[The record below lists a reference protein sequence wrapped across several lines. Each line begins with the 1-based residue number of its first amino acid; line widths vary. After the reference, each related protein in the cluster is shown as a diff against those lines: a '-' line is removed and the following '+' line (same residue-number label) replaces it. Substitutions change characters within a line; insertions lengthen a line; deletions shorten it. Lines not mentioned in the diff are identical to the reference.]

1 MNKQIEIQENQTLW
15 DISLQEY
22 GSIDSVFIILDANPS
37 LNMNSEVAPGQK
49 IIIPIIDI
57 ISNKVV
63 DFYNSLNY
71 RPASGSFIFTPTII
85 APPTPPSNSGVDA
98 TVHNSDNSLNTT
110 VPNGGTLALIDS
122 IITINGALLS
132 NLPAT
137 NSLDVEV
144 VNDNDE
150 PIGEIIGGKL
160 VVSDDWKR
168 NSEWL
173 PIVDPFTEDKFVGL
187 LAVYPN
193 GRNELTMRYSAT
205 GGYSVDWGDG
215 TITTHGSN
223 TNSTHSYDYSSI
235 NNSTLTSE
243 GYKQVIV
250 TVTPTITTNSFTG
263 LLGYSYVN
271 NVPVNWLDLVVQS
284 PLVTRFYGY
293 SQVIHPLL
301 ERFRVVGIN
310 PSADYQYLFF
320 RAPKISVVEID
331 YSLATNLFVI
341 FGYSGIRKIGDLNI
355 LCEKIP
361 NFYYSTSLKEVGSY
375 TYIGTTF
382 NSNDNSSIEVIG
394 DVNCPNATISKQ
406 SFKTSRNLRKVG
418 FMNFPNVTDA
428 SEMFRQNYSL
438 KSFNGNFDS
447 VQNIRYMFED
457 CPSLRSVVFSNLSN
471 VNSISALFSK
481 CYSLA
486 ELRVPNIATTFDLTN
501 CNLDSAALVQ
511 VFNDLGT
518 TTATLTITGNI
529 GVASLTATDLLIAT
543 NKGWT
548 IVQ

>member
-1 MNKQIEIQENQTLW
+1 MKTITVIENQNLW

-22 GSIDSVFIILDANPS
+22 GDIEAVFYIVEANPLLKIDSEIAS
-37 LNMNSEVAPGQK
+37 GQK
-49 IIIPIIDI
+49 INIPDI
-57 ISNKVV
+57 TPLNKDVV
-63 DFYNSLNY
+63 NYYNSINY
-71 RPASGSFIFTPTII
+71 KPTSGSFIFTPTII
-85 APPTPPSNSGVDA
+85 PPPTPPPNPGADA
-98 TVHNSDNSLNTT
+98 IVHNSDNSLNTT
-110 VPNGGTLALIDS
+110 VPSGGTLNLTDS
-122 IITINGALLS
+122 VITINGILLS

-137 NSLDVEV
+137 NNLDVEV
-144 VNDNDE
+144 VNDNDD
-150 PIGEIIGGKL
+150 PIGEMIGGKL
-160 VVSDDWKR
+160 VVSDEWKR

-173 PIVDPFTEDKFVGL
+173 PIVDPSTEDKFVGL

-193 GRNELTMRYSAT
+193 GRNDLTMRYSAI
-205 GGYSVDWGDG
+205 GGYTVDWGDG

-223 TNSTHSYDYSSI
+223 TNSTHSYDYSTI

-250 TVTPTITTNSFTG
+250 TVTPTITSNSFTG

-271 NVPVNWLDLVVQS
+271 NVPINWLDLVVQS
-284 PLVTRFYGY
+284 PFITRFYGY

-301 ERFRVVGIN
+301 ERFRVVGVN

-331 YSLATNLFVI
+331 YSLATNLFVL
-341 FGYSGIRKIGDLNI
+341 FGYSGIKKIGNLNVT
-355 LCEKIP
+355 CEKIP
-361 NFYYSTSLKEVGSY
+361 NFYYATALKEVGSY
-375 TYIGTTF
+375 TCLGTQF
-382 NSNDNSSIEVIG
+382 NSNDNSPIEIIG

-406 SFKTSRNLRKVG
+406 SFKTSRNLRKIG

-438 KSFNGNFDS
+438 NSFNGNFDS

-457 CPSLRSVVFSNLSN
+457 CPSLRSVTFSDLSN
-471 VNSISALFSK
+471 VNSVSALFSK

-486 ELRVPNIATTFDLTN
+486 ELRVPNIATTFDLSN
-501 CNLDSAALVQ
+501 CNLDRAALVQ

-529 GVASLTATDLLIAT
+529 GVASLTSTDLLIAT